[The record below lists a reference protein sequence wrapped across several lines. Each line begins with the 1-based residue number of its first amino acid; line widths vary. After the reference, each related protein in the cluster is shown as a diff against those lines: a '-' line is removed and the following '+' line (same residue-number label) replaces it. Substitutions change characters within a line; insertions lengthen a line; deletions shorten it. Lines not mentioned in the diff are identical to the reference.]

1 MPTACL
7 KWPPLHG
14 TETAISARAI
24 VLSLDGKRK
33 ESQNILQLV
42 ESNQFQSPFGGAAS
56 TDPDPDLT
64 RCVLYKHVG
73 GSKHGGNAFPK
84 PLISHPGL

>member
-1 MPTACL
+1 MATASRRRNRNQR
-7 KWPPLHG
+7 KGNSFQPGWEEEG
-14 TETAISARAI
+14 T
-24 VLSLDGKRK
+24 
-33 ESQNILQLV
+33 QNIFQLL

-56 TDPDPDLT
+56 TDPDLT

-73 GSKHGGNAFPK
+73 GSKHSGNAFPK